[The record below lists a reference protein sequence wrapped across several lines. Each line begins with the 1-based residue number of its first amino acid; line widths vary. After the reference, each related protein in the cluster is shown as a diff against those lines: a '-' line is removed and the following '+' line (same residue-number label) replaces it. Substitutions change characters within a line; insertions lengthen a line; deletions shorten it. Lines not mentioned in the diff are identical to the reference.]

1 VLRRRL
7 VSVALAGLII
17 ATIGCDQVSKRVA
30 SVHLADSA
38 GHSFLGDA
46 LRLQYEE
53 NRGGF
58 LSIGADLPEWA
69 RTAIFSVGSGLA
81 LLAYVISALTLPLDR
96 IALVG
101 LCLLFAGGLSNLV
114 DRLLHGRVIDF
125 LNIGVGPLRTG
136 IFNVA
141 DVAVMIGAV
150 VLMVAYFR
158 TENRRAEVVERRLE
172 IGDRGSFNS
181 KPEGP

>member
-7 VSVALAGLII
+7 VSLALVGLIV

-30 SVHLADSA
+30 SVHLATSP

-46 LRLQYEE
+46 VRLQYAE

-69 RTAIFSVGSGLA
+69 RTAIFSVGTAVA
-81 LLAYVISALTLPLDR
+81 LVAYVISALTLPLDR
-96 IALVG
+96 RAIIG

-114 DRLLHGRVIDF
+114 DRLLLGRVIDF

-141 DVAVMIGAV
+141 DVAVMVGAV
-150 VLMVAYFR
+150 LLIAAYFR
-158 TENRRAEVVERRLE
+158 TPEAGGPV
-172 IGDRGSFNS
+172 DR
-181 KPEGP
+181 

>member
-7 VSVALAGLII
+7 ASLALGALIV

-30 SVHLADSA
+30 SVHLADSP
-38 GHSFLGDA
+38 GRSYLGDA
-46 LRLQYEE
+46 VRLQYAE

-69 RTAIFSVGSGLA
+69 RTAIFSVGTALA
-81 LLAYVISALTLPLDR
+81 LFAYVISALTLPLGR
-96 IALVG
+96 YAIVG
-101 LCLLFAGGLSNLV
+101 LCLLFAGGLSNLT

-136 IFNVA
+136 IFNIA

-150 VLMVAYFR
+150 VLMASYFR
-158 TENRRAEVVERRLE
+158 NENRRPETVDRR
-172 IGDRGSFNS
+172 
-181 KPEGP
+181 P

>member
-1 VLRRRL
+1 MLRRRL
-7 VSVALAGLII
+7 ASVALIGLIA
-17 ATIGCDQVSKRVA
+17 ATIGCDRVSKRVA

-46 LRLQYEE
+46 LRLQYAE

-58 LSIGADLPEWA
+58 LSIGADLPDWA
-69 RTAIFSVGSGLA
+69 RTAIFSVGTAVA
-81 LLAYVISALTLPLDR
+81 LVAYVISALTLPLGR
-96 IALVG
+96 FAIVG

-141 DVAVMIGAV
+141 DVAVMIGALI
-150 VLMVAYFR
+150 LMSTYFR
-158 TENRRAEVVERRLE
+158 TTR
-172 IGDRGSFNS
+172 DQ
-181 KPEGP
+181 

>member
-7 VSVALAGLII
+7 ASLALVGLIV

-30 SVHLADSA
+30 SVHLADSP

-46 LRLQYEE
+46 LRLQYAE

-58 LSIGADLPEWA
+58 LSVGADLPEWA
-69 RTAIFSVGSGLA
+69 RTAIFSVGTAVA
-81 LLAYVISALTLPLDR
+81 LLAYVITALMLPLDR
-96 IALVG
+96 IAIVG
-101 LCLLFAGGLSNLV
+101 LCLLFAGGLSNLT

-150 VLMVAYFR
+150 VLITAYFR
-158 TENRRAEVVERRLE
+158 TGGTPTPVVAVPAPATDVTPDDGRV
-172 IGDRGSFNS
+172 S
-181 KPEGP
+181 

>member
-1 VLRRRL
+1 MLRRRL
-7 VSVALAGLII
+7 VSLALIGLVV

-30 SVHLADSA
+30 SVHLADSP

-46 LRLQYEE
+46 LRLQYAE

-69 RTAIFSVGSGLA
+69 RTAIFSVGTGVA
-81 LLAYVISALTLPLDR
+81 LFAYVISALMLPLDR
-96 IALVG
+96 WSIIG

-141 DVAVMIGAV
+141 DVAVMIGAA
-150 VLMVAYFR
+150 VLITSYFKSNKEPKEEPQESECR
-158 TENRRAEVVERRLE
+158 
-172 IGDRGSFNS
+172 D
-181 KPEGP
+181 PQ